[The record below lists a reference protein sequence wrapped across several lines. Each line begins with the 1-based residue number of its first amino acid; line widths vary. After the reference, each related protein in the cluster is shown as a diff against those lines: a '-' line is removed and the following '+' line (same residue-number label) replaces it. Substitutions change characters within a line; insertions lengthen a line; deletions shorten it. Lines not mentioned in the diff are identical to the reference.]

1 MCFNHLY
8 MNQTHLDQSG
18 GNIGGPL
25 EGINDLIELLCSLGI
40 VAPLF
45 LLIMFYIKKTFFR
58 SHLLKSQSLVAG
70 WAGKKK

>member
-45 LLIMFYIKKTFFR
+45 LLIMFYIKKNFFLDHIYLSL
-58 SHLLKSQSLVAG
+58 SH
-70 WAGKKK
+70 